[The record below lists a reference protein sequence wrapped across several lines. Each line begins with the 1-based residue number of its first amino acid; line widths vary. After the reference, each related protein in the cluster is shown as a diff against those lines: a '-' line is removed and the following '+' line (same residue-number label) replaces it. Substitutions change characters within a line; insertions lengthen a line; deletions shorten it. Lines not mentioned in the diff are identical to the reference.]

1 MIDPTKASA
10 ATPPLDATLLTRG
23 QKVFYGFVLALA
35 AVVGVWGLFL
45 PLQVDRVLPFLV
57 PPLHARFLGS
67 MYLSGAT
74 FMALGM
80 LAKRWAE
87 MRIVTPMIAIWT
99 GTLCVVSLF
108 YLELFL
114 WARVQVWIWFLAYT
128 IYPLVA
134 LWISWRRRKDR
145 EPGPGGPASRG
156 ARTSLAILGVVTT
169 ALAVALLVAP
179 AAMAAVWP
187 WRISPVL
194 AQIYGAPFLSYGLGS
209 WISSRPRPWSEAR
222 IVVIS
227 TAVFTLLVLG
237 ASIVHR
243 GLFDPGRPATWV
255 WFSGLFVAS
264 VALLTFAIDHARR
277 RVAT

>member
-1 MIDPTKASA
+1 MTDPMEAS
-10 ATPPLDATLLTRG
+10 TVFDATLLTRG

-74 FMALGM
+74 FMALGI

-108 YLELFL
+108 YLELFH
-114 WARVQVWIWFLAYT
+114 WSRVQVWIWFLAYT

-134 LWISWRRRKDR
+134 LWIAWRRRKER
-145 EPGPGGPASRG
+145 EPGPGGPSSRG
-156 ARTSLAILGVVTT
+156 ARTSLTILGVVTT

-179 AAMAAVWP
+179 AAMTAVWP

-194 AQIYGAPFLSYGLGS
+194 AQIYGAPFLSYGIGS
-209 WISSRPRPWSEAR
+209 WIASRPRPWSEAR

-255 WFSGLFVAS
+255 WFGGLFVAS

>member
-1 MIDPTKASA
+1 MTDPMEAS
-10 ATPPLDATLLTRG
+10 TVFDATLLTRG

-74 FMALGM
+74 FMALGI

-108 YLELFL
+108 YLELVR
-114 WARVQVWIWFLAYT
+114 WSRVQVWIWFLAYT

-134 LWISWRRRKDR
+134 LWIAWRRRKER
-145 EPGPGGPASRG
+145 EPGPGGPSSRG
-156 ARTSLAILGVVTT
+156 ARTSLTILGVVTT

-179 AAMAAVWP
+179 AAMTAVWP

-194 AQIYGAPFLSYGLGS
+194 AQIYGAPFLSYGIGS
-209 WISSRPRPWSEAR
+209 WIASRPRPWSEAR

-255 WFSGLFVAS
+255 WFGGLFVAS